1 MRPGDRRYPTMLIRG
16 KTSDGANAVDIRVEA
31 GRIVAIN
38 TADASVRPD
47 LGDESLRV
55 APGFVDLQ
63 INGYAGI
70 DWNDATTSPERIAE
84 AVRRLR
90 ATGATALYPTV
101 ITGAREHITACLA
114 ALARAM
120 DDYPEVALACRGVHL
135 EGPYISPEDGA
146 RGAHPAAHAR
156 RPDLDE
162 FLRWQDACDGRI
174 RLVTLA
180 PEWPEALDFIERAT
194 ASGVT
199 VALGHTA
206 AAPARIAEAVRA
218 GAQMSTHLG
227 NGSHSVL
234 PRHENY
240 IWAQLAE
247 DDLAASFIADGHHL
261 PPYVLKC
268 LLRAK
273 GAERSILVT
282 DAIAAAGL
290 GAGRRRLGDIEVEVS
305 ATGRVSL
312 PGTPYLAGSVLEMHQ
327 AVANAVRFAGVAL
340 DEALRMA
347 GLNPAKLMGID
358 DEFGSIE
365 TGRRADLIV
374 FDWDACKLQLQIVA
388 AVINGETVYKKDE
401 QMRENN
407 AE

>member
-1 MRPGDRRYPTMLIRG
+1 MLIRG
-16 KTSDGANAVDIRVEA
+16 KTSAGANAVDIRIEA

-38 TADASVRPD
+38 AADASLRAD
-47 LGDESLRV
+47 LGGESLYV

-70 DWNDATTSPERIAE
+70 DWNDATTPPERIAE
-84 AVRRLR
+84 AVRKLR
-90 ATGATALYPTV
+90 ATGATSLYPTV
-101 ITGAREHITACLA
+101 ITGSSEHITGCIA

-120 DDYPEVALACRGVHL
+120 DRYPEVGRACPGLHL

-146 RGAHPAAHAR
+146 RGAHPAQHAR
-156 RPDLDE
+156 PPDWNE
-162 FLRWQDACDGRI
+162 FRRWQDACGGRI
-174 RLVTLA
+174 RLLTLA
-180 PEWPEALDFIERAT
+180 PEWPEAIDFIERA
-194 ASGVT
+194 ARSGVT

-218 GAQMSTHLG
+218 GARMSTHLG
-227 NGSHSVL
+227 NGSHAVL

-247 DDLAASFIADGHHL
+247 DGLAASFIADGHHL

-290 GAGRRRLGDIEVEVS
+290 GAGRRRLGDVEIEVS
-305 ATGRVSL
+305 DAGRVSL
-312 PGTPYLAGSVLEMHQ
+312 PGTPYMAGSVLEMHR
-327 AVANAVRFAGVAL
+327 AVANAVRFAGVTL

-347 GLNPAKLMGID
+347 GPNPAKLMGID
-358 DEFGSIE
+358 DESGSIQ

-374 FDWDACKLQLQIVA
+374 FDRDACNLHLQILA
-388 AVINGETVYKKDE
+388 TVIDGETVYKNVDANQECLYK
-401 QMRENN
+401 
-407 AE
+407 